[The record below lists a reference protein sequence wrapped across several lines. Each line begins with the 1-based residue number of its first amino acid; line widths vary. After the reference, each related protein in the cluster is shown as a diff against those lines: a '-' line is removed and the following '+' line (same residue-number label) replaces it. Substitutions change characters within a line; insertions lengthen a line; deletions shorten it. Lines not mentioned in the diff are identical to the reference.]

1 MVVGKKVIAAS
12 NGQFTN
18 PIKSQKFEEI
28 LQGIAD
34 ITTNVAIPFIIVAFV
49 WVGFLFAAA
58 RGNEEKLTKAKNAL
72 AYTVAG
78 AAVIASTYV
87 VISLIE
93 TIIG

>member
-1 MVVGKKVIAAS
+1 MMSVKVLAAP
-12 NGQFTN
+12 NGEFPN
-18 PIKSQKFEEI
+18 PIQSQKFEEI

-34 ITTNVAIPFIIVAFV
+34 ITTNVAIPFLIVAFV

-58 RGNEEKLTKAKNAL
+58 RGNEEKLTKAKSAL
-72 AYTVAG
+72 MYTVVGG
-78 AAVIASTYV
+78 AVVASTYV

>member
-1 MVVGKKVIAAS
+1 MMVSTKVFAAS

-18 PIKSQKFEEI
+18 PIQSQKFEEI

-34 ITTNVAIPFIIVAFV
+34 VITNVAIPFIVVAFV

-58 RGNEEKLTKAKNAL
+58 RGNEEKLTKARGAL